1 MPVSARTDNRKTSA
15 PPPIE
20 HLPEGQCGPLS
31 NRRRQVDPLVHFYP
45 LTTCASNGVRC
56 LGVDQSWI
64 DPGAA
69 AGDEAGRAGEVAGA
83 GVAGAARN
91 GAGILDV
98 AFGAGSLVTGGIST
112 GPSSLCGGL
121 SRVTGGLP
129 GGGG

>member
-1 MPVSARTDNRKTSA
+1 MPMRVGYQAGA
-15 PPPIE
+15 PPNV
-20 HLPEGQCGPLS
+20 CGGGSPS
-31 NRRRQVDPLVHFYP
+31 R
-45 LTTCASNGVRC
+45 

-69 AGDEAGRAGEVAGA
+69 AGGEAGRAGEVAGA

-98 AFGAGSLVTGGIST
+98 AFGAGSLLTGGIST